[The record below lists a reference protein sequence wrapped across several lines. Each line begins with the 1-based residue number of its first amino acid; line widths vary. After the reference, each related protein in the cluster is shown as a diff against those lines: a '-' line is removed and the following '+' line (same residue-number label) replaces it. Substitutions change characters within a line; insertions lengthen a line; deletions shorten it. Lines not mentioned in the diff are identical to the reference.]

1 MAQIIEAL
9 IPGGQANP
17 GPPLGPALGPL
28 GVNIREIVDNINKK
42 TSEFNGM
49 QIPVKIILDDKK
61 DYVIEVGTP
70 PTSALILKELNVEKG
85 SGGDPNEIIG
95 NLTIDQV
102 IKITRMKQG
111 NLLANSF
118 KSAAKEIIGSCVPMG
133 ITVEDMDPRQA
144 QEAIDAGKF
153 DDKIEN

>member
-1 MAQIIEAL
+1 MAQTIEAL

-28 GVNIREIVDNINKK
+28 GVNIKEIVDNINKK

-49 QIPVKIILDDKK
+49 QIPVKIILDNKK
-61 DYVIEVGTP
+61 NYIIEVGTP
-70 PTSALILKELNVEKG
+70 PTSALILKELNLEKG
-85 SGGDPNEIIG
+85 SGENPNEIIG

-111 NLLANSF
+111 SLLANSL
-118 KSAAKEIIGSCVPMG
+118 KSAVKEIIGSCVPMG
-133 ITVEDMDPRQA
+133 ITVEDMYPKQA
-144 QEAIDAGKF
+144 QKAIDAGKF